1 MRLGIENLLSDQ
13 KLLSHLKTKRVAML
27 AHPASVSRQ
36 LKHSIDAL
44 QEIGGIKLACAFG
57 PQHGIRGDL
66 QDNMRETP
74 DQRDPKTGLMVYSLY
89 GEVRRPTKTMMES
102 FDILLVDVQDIGCRI
117 YTYVTT
123 LLYMMEACAQYG
135 KEVWILDRPNP
146 AGRAIEGTVLKPGW
160 ESFVGAGPLMMR
172 HGLTL
177 GEIGV
182 WFQNHFKLG
191 VDLKVVEMEDYFP
204 DQAPGFGWP
213 VGDLTW
219 VNPSPNASSL
229 SMARCFSGTV
239 LLEGTEL
246 SEGRGT
252 THPLEMMGAPDLD
265 PDRIL
270 KTMFRLAPQWMEG
283 CRIRTCSFLPTFQK
297 HQDKLCHGFQIHT
310 DGNYYNPIRFKPYRL
325 MALFLKSIRTLSPEY
340 KIWRKFH
347 YEYET
352 ERLAIDLLS
361 GGTWFRE
368 WVDNAHTSMGEFDEV
383 CSKDE
388 SFWREHRRPFEIY

>member
-1 MRLGIENLLSDQ
+1 MRLGIESLLSNQ
-13 KLLSHLKTKRVAML
+13 KLLTHLKSKRVALL
-27 AHPASVSRQ
+27 AHPASVTRH
-36 LKHSIDAL
+36 LKHTIDAL
-44 QEIGGIKLACAFG
+44 QEIGGVKLSCAFG
-57 PQHGIRGDL
+57 PQHGIKGDL

-89 GEVRRPTKTMMES
+89 GEVRRPTKTMMDS
-102 FDILLVDVQDIGCRI
+102 FDVLLIDIQDIGCRI

-123 LLYMMEACAQYG
+123 LLYLLEAAAQHR
-135 KEVWILDRPNP
+135 KEIWILDRPNP
-146 AGRAIEGTVLKPGW
+146 AGRAIEGTLLKTGW
-160 ESFVGAGPLMMR
+160 ESFVGAGPLLMR

-177 GEIGV
+177 GEIGN
-182 WFQNHFKLG
+182 WFKSHFKLN
-191 VDLKVVEMEDYFP
+191 VELKVIEMEDYFP

-213 VGDLTW
+213 VGDLSW
-219 VNPSPNASSL
+219 VNPSPNAASL

-239 LLEGTEL
+239 LLEGTEI

-252 THPLEMMGAPDLD
+252 TRPLEVVGAPDLD
-265 PDRIL
+265 SERIL
-270 KTMFRLAPQWMEG
+270 KTMFRLAPQWAEG
-283 CRIRTCSFLPTFQK
+283 CRLRATSFLPTFQK

-325 MALFLKSIRTLSPEY
+325 TALFLKSVRTLSPEY

-361 GGTWFRE
+361 GGTWLRE
-368 WVDNAHTSMGEFDEV
+368 WVDNPHSSIGEFEEV
-383 CSKDE
+383 CAKDE